1 MDMIREF
8 IDLSKEH
15 EKILVGALWKNPAI
29 YEDISNNKLVRE
41 SFTDRA
47 LWSLYF
53 IGKKLYAKG
62 IDTFDPITV
71 EMYLEKV
78 EAPRKAFKSAGGY
91 DFVNTLTSN
100 IDSDIAYEYHLEEVL
115 KYASLRKMYKQGF
128 INENKEDLI
137 EKLCKS
143 TLQQAEHLISYRFDE
158 AFENVDFGEYEVV
171 DITKGELENAFKD
184 VKRGVDMGLPI
195 YNAPILT
202 KQIKG
207 FARGRLLYL
216 ALKSG
221 EGKSTILRNLFLQ
234 TIIDNDEKVL
244 ILINEERKRDWL
256 INLTIA
262 IANTRFN
269 KKNEIIKDDIFSG
282 NIDKREEAAMNNA
295 IKWYD
300 ENYNGKIKLAVLKSY
315 RFKDVSKILK
325 KHSKLGF
332 NYVLFDTF
340 KPDTGVKTDLSRWE
354 RFSEMS
360 QELYDLVKPENLNMG
375 VIATVQ
381 LKISGKERYLTHD
394 SIGKAKEIVEVAD
407 ITLLGRL
414 FFENEYPSGEDLG
427 GDTSREIRVYRRRY
441 NKKKE
446 KHETVRVD
454 DISRDKQ
461 YIIVYF
467 GKNRAGGVQQQIVYE
482 MDFDKNKVIEIGF
495 CNMKPEY

>member
-8 IDLSKEH
+8 VDLSKEH
-15 EKILVGALWKNPAI
+15 EKILVGVLWKNPTI
-29 YEDISNNKLVRE
+29 YEDISNNKLNPK
-41 SFTDRA
+41 SFTDRS
-47 LWSLYF
+47 LYKLYF
-53 IGKKLYAKG
+53 IGKKLHERG
-62 IDTFDPITV
+62 MDTFDPITV
-71 EMYLEKV
+71 EMFLEKI

-91 DFVNTLTSN
+91 EFVNELTKN
-100 IDSDIAYEYHLEEVL
+100 IDSDIAYEYHLEQVL
-115 KYASLRKMYKQGF
+115 KYSSLRKMYREGF
-128 INENKEDLI
+128 INGDNEELI

-143 TLQQAEHLISYRFDE
+143 TLQQAEQLISYKFDE
-158 AFENVDFGEYEVV
+158 AFENIDFGEYEVV
-171 DITKGELENAFKD
+171 DITKTELENAFEDIRK
-184 VKRGVDMGLPI
+184 GVDMGMPI
-195 YNAPILT
+195 YKAPVLT

-216 ALKSG
+216 GLKSG

-244 ILINEERKRDWL
+244 ILVNEERKRDWL
-256 INLTIA
+256 VNLTIA
-262 IANTRFN
+262 IANTRFAEN
-269 KKNEIIKDDIFSG
+269 DEIVKDDIFSG
-282 NIDKREEAAMNNA
+282 NIEDREEEAMLKA
-295 IKWYD
+295 MDWYD
-300 ENYNGKIKLAVLKSY
+300 ENYDGKIKLAILKSY

-381 LKISGKERYLTHD
+381 LKISGRERYLTHD

-407 ITLLGRL
+407 ITMLGRL
-414 FFENEYPSGEDLG
+414 FFENEYPSSEDFNDG
-427 GDTSREIRVYRRRY
+427 TSKEIRVYRNKY
-441 NKKKE
+441 NKKTN
-446 KHETVRVD
+446 KHEIVRVN

-495 CNMKPEY
+495 CNMKPEF